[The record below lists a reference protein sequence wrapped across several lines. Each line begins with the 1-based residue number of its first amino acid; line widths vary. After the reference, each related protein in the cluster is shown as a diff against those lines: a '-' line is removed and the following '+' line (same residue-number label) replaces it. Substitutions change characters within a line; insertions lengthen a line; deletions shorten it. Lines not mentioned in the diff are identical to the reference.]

1 MFPGVLN
8 KTLYALDNLPNSWK
22 TNYKRATQSDA
33 LSTSL
38 VTGIVPCYDDWSQ
51 TILGTE
57 PSLAQISKLGR
68 DHVARYIPNTNI
80 NHIRELEEI
89 AKAKALIPGDDRAIK
104 RAEALGKLDCSW
116 LGCSTPPKGP
126 FERVKAHRCSACK
139 EVKYCCAACQK
150 ADWPGHKKACKL
162 IKERRNS

>member
-1 MFPGVLN
+1 MLPGLFM
-8 KTLYALDNLPNSWK
+8 KSLYAIDNIPIAWKINPRRKQTLDVAS
-22 TNYKRATQSDA
+22 A
-33 LSTSL
+33 LA
-38 VTGIVPCYDDWSQ
+38 VAMAPWYADWSQ

-57 PSLAQISKLGR
+57 PSLDQISNVWMKDLMR
-68 DHVARYIPNTNI
+68 TMPERYQKFF
-80 NHIRELEEI
+80 ELKEI
-89 AKAKALIPGDDRAIK
+89 AKAKILIPGKDRAIK

-126 FERVKAHRCSACK
+126 FEKSDAHRCSVCM
-139 EVKYCCAACQK
+139 EVRYCCAACQK

>member
-1 MFPGVLN
+1 M
-8 KTLYALDNLPNSWK
+8 KSLYAIDNIPIAWKINPRRKQTLDVAS
-22 TNYKRATQSDA
+22 A
-33 LSTSL
+33 LA
-38 VTGIVPCYDDWSQ
+38 VAMAPWYADWSQ

-126 FERVKAHRCSACK
+126 FEKSDAHRCSVCM
-139 EVKYCCAACQK
+139 EVRYCCAACQK